1 MAEEV
6 KIATD
11 VQTGGMSGE
20 ISKACQGILLAAN
33 DWETLL
39 W

>member
-6 KIATD
+6 KIAPD

-20 ISKACQGILLAAN
+20 ISKACQGVLMAANYWEILLG
-33 DWETLL
+33 
-39 W
+39 